1 MSWHRKLPNQAAC
14 GSCCGIKEKLQTL
27 WDRTIN
33 SILRINQVEPDDQ
46 GNIRIRSDN
55 EALTVTE
62 GTNEIVLNLDTS
74 ELPAASVVSVNGET
88 GAVQL
93 TGDDIPSLYNGT
105 VNSNIYGLWQTMAQ
119 RSALNQEITN
129 RQNADTA
136 LQNNINALQASIPQE
151 AADAVAADPTVQSF
165 AAAAAAIP
173 DKVDKRTGAGL
184 RAYTHTGSTQDDTV
198 VEDST
203 NGATIPIRDANGR
216 LHAADPAAGATDK
229 TLTTANWVSQTGDS
243 GPNNLI
249 HKTGDETKNGTLTVR
264 HSVANLSGKWIRILY
279 PNPPAAWI
287 EVLRLQA
294 ANTQR
299 YFIEVNGA
307 VNAGNSMGYGLL
319 MILHDVNLN
328 PLTNWII
335 HKQRPRSV
343 IDSSKF
349 AVVKNSDNTTSLYYN
364 DTAWAGIDVRVTGDM
379 VQSAVGQLTDVKI
392 RSEITPNDVDD
403 ITTLSY
409 SIPAVL

>member
-74 ELPAASVVSVNGET
+74 ELPAASVISVNGET

-93 TGDDIPSLYNGT
+93 SGDDIPSLYNGT
-105 VNSNIYGLWQTMAQ
+105 VNSNIAGLWSTKAQ
-119 RSALNQEITN
+119 RTDLNTEITN

-229 TLTTANWVSQTGDS
+229 TLVTANWVSQTGDS
-243 GPNNLI
+243 GPNNLV
-249 HKTGDETKNGTLTVR
+249 HKNGNETIPGIKTFESNILRTNVSAGRNVLKVMGTSGNCYIYTVRDINGHSRGSINHQTIISGDHATRTVLQLISDDYDTTAGTGAIASLTLELIPTGRLQLRLNTTTGDGRTASQTIATLTP
-264 HSVANLSGKWIRILY
+264 S
-279 PNPPAAWI
+279 
-287 EVLRLQA
+287 
-294 ANTQR
+294 
-299 YFIEVNGA
+299 
-307 VNAGNSMGYGLL
+307 
-319 MILHDVNLN
+319 
-328 PLTNWII
+328 
-335 HKQRPRSV
+335 
-343 IDSSKF
+343 
-349 AVVKNSDNTTSLYYN
+349 
-364 DTAWAGIDVRVTGDM
+364 
-379 VQSAVGQLTDVKI
+379 
-392 RSEITPNDVDD
+392 
-403 ITTLSY
+403 
-409 SIPAVL
+409 

>member
-46 GNIRIRSDN
+46 GNIRIRSDS
-55 EALTVTE
+55 EALTITE
-62 GTNEIVLNLDTS
+62 GTNEIVLDLDTS

-93 TGDDIPSLYNGT
+93 SGDDIPSLYNGT
-105 VNSNIYGLWQTMAQ
+105 VNSNIAGLWSTKAQ
-119 RSALNQEITN
+119 RSDLNTEITN

-136 LQNNINALQASIPQE
+136 LQNNINTLQASIPQE

-165 AAAAAAIP
+165 AAAAADIP
-173 DKVDKRTGAGL
+173 NKVDKRTGAGL

-229 TLTTANWVSQTGDS
+229 TLTTANWVSQTGS
-243 GPNNLI
+243 GAPNNLL
-249 HKTGDETKNGTLTVR
+249 HTTGSEIATGSKFIFSLYSSGMSYLTD
-264 HSVANLSGKWIRILY
+264 NEY
-279 PNPPAAWI
+279 N
-287 EVLRLQA
+287 
-294 ANTQR
+294 
-299 YFIEVNGA
+299 
-307 VNAGNSMGYGLL
+307 
-319 MILHDVNLN
+319 MILELGALGQGGNVVFSISGRYGFAIGGMTYDAAGIPDFHGINYSTSTRTTLGIGIKDGIAYLCGRRIVSAGQS
-328 PLTNWII
+328 PIIQIFSHTRGTGAPTVTPQLTNPIMEM
-335 HKQRPRSV
+335 
-343 IDSSKF
+343 D
-349 AVVKNSDNTTSLYYN
+349 TYN
-364 DTAWAGIDVRVTGDM
+364 EM
-379 VQSAVGQLTDVKI
+379 LTF
-392 RSEITPNDVDD
+392 
-403 ITTLSY
+403 
-409 SIPAVL
+409 

>member
-14 GSCCGIKEKLQTL
+14 SNCCGIKEKLQTL

-46 GNIRIRSDN
+46 GNIRIRSDS
-55 EALTVTE
+55 EALTVSE

-74 ELPAASVVSVNGET
+74 ELPAAAVLSVNGET

-93 TGDDIPSLYNGT
+93 DGSDIPSLYNGT
-105 VNSNIYGLWQTMAQ
+105 VNSNLAGLWSTKAQ
-119 RSALNQEITN
+119 RADLTAEITN

-136 LQNNINALQASIPQE
+136 LQNNINTLQASIPQE

-229 TLTTANWVSQTGDS
+229 TLTTANWVSQTGS
-243 GPNNLI
+243 GAPNNLI
-249 HKTGDETKNGTLTVR
+249 HR
-264 HSVANLSGKWIRILY
+264 SGNEIKSGVMTFTSGILDK
-279 PNPPAAWI
+279 
-287 EVLRLQA
+287 V
-294 ANTQR
+294 
-299 YFIEVNGA
+299 
-307 VNAGNSMGYGLL
+307 
-319 MILHDVNLN
+319 
-328 PLTNWII
+328 
-335 HKQRPRSV
+335 
-343 IDSSKF
+343 
-349 AVVKNSDNTTSLYYN
+349 
-364 DTAWAGIDVRVTGDM
+364 
-379 VQSAVGQLTDVKI
+379 SAINYQ
-392 RSEITPNDVDD
+392 ITPNSRTYRDAYQVTDTNDVM
-403 ITTLSY
+403 IG
-409 SIPAVL
+409 SIRLVYGVNGNRAINAVLIDKNGNLIEKALFEIDQNGNVIT